1 MTAKIIFIDDREDV
15 RFTYKRN
22 LSRIFHDI
30 ADVIALDPLEKIT
43 DMISLLDQ
51 IDEKVMYV
59 VDEDLK
65 HYGVAQYSGAELIQA
80 IRISDRKIPIYILTG
95 YILNIDKNL
104 ADVEFVI
111 DKGEWNENSQKFAKR
126 FLRHIDTYYEVKNL
140 QEKRFDE
147 LLCKSLTSIL
157 SDDEEKEYSALNLNR
172 SKILVNESIITAKD
186 LEKLDDKEKKLIEIQ
201 NRLREIDNE

>member
-22 LSRIFHDI
+22 LTRIFRNI
-30 ADVIALDPLEKIT
+30 AEVIALEPLAKIE
-43 DMISLLDQ
+43 DMISLLDK

-59 VDEDLK
+59 VDEDLQ
-65 HYGVAQYSGAELIQA
+65 HYGVAQYSGAQLIQA
-80 IRISDRKIPIYILTG
+80 IRISNRKIPIYILTG
-95 YILNIDKNL
+95 YILTIDKNL

-126 FLRHIDTYYEVKNL
+126 FLRHIDTYNEVKNL

-147 LLCKSLTSIL
+147 LLCKSLVSIL
-157 SDDEEKEYSALNLNR
+157 TEDEEKEYSALNLNR
-172 SKILVNESIITAKD
+172 SKILANESIITTKD
-186 LEKLDDKEKKLIEIQ
+186 LERLNDKEKKLIDIQ
-201 NRLREIDNE
+201 ERLRDIGNE

>member
-22 LSRIFHDI
+22 LSRIFRNI
-30 ADVIALDPLEKIT
+30 AEVIALEPLAKID
-43 DMISLLDQ
+43 DMISALDK

-59 VDEDLK
+59 VDEDLQ
-65 HYGVAQYSGAELIQA
+65 HFGVAQYSGAQLIQA
-80 IRISDRKIPIYILTG
+80 IRISNRKIPIYILTG
-95 YILNIDKNL
+95 YILTIDKNL

-126 FLRHIDTYYEVKNL
+126 FLRHIDTYNEVKNF

-147 LLCKSLTSIL
+147 LLCKSLISTL
-157 SDDEEKEYSALNLNR
+157 TEDEEKEYSALNLNR
-172 SKILVNESIITAKD
+172 SKILVNESIITTKD
-186 LEKLDDKEKKLIEIQ
+186 LERLNDKEKKLVDIQ
-201 NRLREIDNE
+201 ERLKDIGNE

>member
-1 MTAKIIFIDDREDV
+1 MTAKIIFIDDREEV

-22 LSRIFHDI
+22 LSRIFHDV
-30 ADVIALDPLEKIT
+30 ADVIALDPLENLT

-51 IDEKVMYV
+51 IDEKAMYV

-111 DKGEWNENSQKFAKR
+111 DKGEWNENAQKFAKR
-126 FLRHIDTYYEVKNL
+126 FFRHIDTYYEVKNL

-147 LLCKSLTSIL
+147 LLCKSLTSTL
-157 SDDEEKEYSALNLNR
+157 NDDEEKEYSALNLNR
-172 SKILVNESIITAKD
+172 SKILHTESVITAKD
-186 LEKLDDKEKKLIEIQ
+186 IEMLDDKERKLIDIQ

>member
-22 LSRIFHDI
+22 LSRIFRNI
-30 ADVIALDPLEKIT
+30 AEVIALEPLAKID
-43 DMISLLDQ
+43 DMISALDK

-59 VDEDLK
+59 VDEDLQ
-65 HYGVAQYSGAELIQA
+65 HFGVAQYSGAQLIQA
-80 IRISDRKIPIYILTG
+80 IRISNRKIPIYILTG
-95 YILNIDKNL
+95 YILTIDKNL

-126 FLRHIDTYYEVKNL
+126 FLRHIDTYNEVKNF

-147 LLCKSLTSIL
+147 LLCKSLISTL
-157 SDDEEKEYSALNLNR
+157 TEDEEKEYSALNLNR
-172 SKILVNESIITAKD
+172 SKILVNESIITIKD
-186 LEKLDDKEKKLIEIQ
+186 LERLNDKEKKLVDIQ
-201 NRLREIDNE
+201 ERLKDIGNE